1 MILQLETK
9 TEEQRLIK
17 EYLENNADE
26 RLAYKIN
33 HGTQTNKDGKT
44 LINKKDLDGF
54 MGYAE
59 SEAKK
64 LVAKG
69 ARSACVRSDVVFG
82 WAMHYFDEDEI
93 IGILHNTDGSEYKPV
108 KPKTQTPVKP
118 STTAIPHT
126 PPKPKEEQTSF
137 FYLFSNPKE
146 QEKPIDDEEPTT
158 EELQE
163 AMDELIKFNE
173 TDYVDKNGEIHSS
186 VPETN
191 EENPLKQALFNIF
204 GEIIIE
210 R

>member
-33 HGTQTNKDGKT
+33 HGTKTNKDGKT

-54 MGYAE
+54 MNYAE

-82 WAMHYFDEDEI
+82 CSPF
-93 IGILHNTDGSEYKPV
+93 
-108 KPKTQTPVKP
+108 
-118 STTAIPHT
+118 
-126 PPKPKEEQTSF
+126 
-137 FYLFSNPKE
+137 
-146 QEKPIDDEEPTT
+146 
-158 EELQE
+158 
-163 AMDELIKFNE
+163 
-173 TDYVDKNGEIHSS
+173 
-186 VPETN
+186 
-191 EENPLKQALFNIF
+191 
-204 GEIIIE
+204 IIE
-210 R
+210 I

>member
-1 MILQLETK
+1 MILQLEAK
-9 TEEQRLIK
+9 TEEQKLIK

-33 HGTQTNKDGKT
+33 HGTKTNKDGKT

-54 MGYAE
+54 MNYAE

-93 IGILHNTDGSEYKPV
+93 LGTLHNTDGSEYKPV
-108 KPKTQTPVKP
+108 KPKTQTPIKP
-118 STTAIPHT
+118 STPATPYT

-137 FYLFSNPKE
+137 FDLFPNTQKD
-146 QEKPIDDEEPTT
+146 EKQTEDEEPTT
-158 EELQE
+158 EDLQE

>member
-9 TEEQRLIK
+9 TEEQKLIK

-26 RLAYKIN
+26 RLADKIN
-33 HGTQTNKDGKT
+33 NGAQTTKDGKT

-54 MGYAE
+54 MNYAE

-93 IGILHNTDGSEYKPV
+93 IGSLYNPDGSEYTPV
-108 KPKTQTPVKP
+108 KPKTQTCIKP
-118 STTAIPHT
+118 TTPAIPYT

-137 FYLFSNPKE
+137 LDLFSTPKG
-146 QEKPIDDEEPTT
+146 QEKPIDDEEPTM
-158 EELQE
+158 EDLQE
-163 AMDELIKFNE
+163 AMDELIKLNE
-173 TDYVDKNGEIHSS
+173 TDYVDKNGEIHSVFS
-186 VPETN
+186 KTSN
-191 EENPLKQALFNIF
+191 ENPLKQALLDIF

>member
-1 MILQLETK
+1 M
-9 TEEQRLIK
+9 
-17 EYLENNADE
+17 N
-26 RLAYKIN
+26 
-33 HGTQTNKDGKT
+33 
-44 LINKKDLDGF
+44 
-54 MGYAE
+54 YAE

-82 WAMHYFDEDEI
+82 WAMHYFDEDEV
-93 IGILHNTDGSEYKPV
+93 IGSLYNPDGSEYTPV
-108 KPKTQTPVKP
+108 KPKTQTPIKP
-118 STTAIPHT
+118 STPAIPHT

-137 FYLFSNPKE
+137 FDLFSTPKG
-146 QEKPIDDEEPTT
+146 QDKPVDDEKPTMED
-158 EELQE
+158 LQE

-186 VPETN
+186 VLETN

>member
-33 HGTQTNKDGKT
+33 HGTQTTKDGKT

-64 LVAKG
+64 LVVKG

-108 KPKTQTPVKP
+108 KPKTQTPIKP
-118 STTAIPHT
+118 STPAIPYT

-137 FYLFSNPKE
+137 FDLFSTTPK
-146 QEKPIDDEEPTT
+146 QEKQTEDEEPTT
-158 EELQE
+158 EDLQE

-173 TDYVDKNGEIHSS
+173 TDYVDANGEIHSS

>member
-1 MILQLETK
+1 MILQLEAK
-9 TEEQRLIK
+9 TEEQKLIK
-17 EYLENNADE
+17 AYLENNADE

-33 HGTQTNKDGKT
+33 HGTKTNKDGKT

-54 MGYAE
+54 MNYAE

-64 LVAKG
+64 LVVKG
-69 ARSACVRSDVVFG
+69 AHSACVRSDVVFG

-93 IGILHNTDGSEYKPV
+93 LGILHNTDGSEYKPV
-108 KPKTQTPVKP
+108 KPKPQPSIKP
-118 STTAIPHT
+118 STPAIPHT
-126 PPKPKEEQTSF
+126 PPKPKEEQASF
-137 FYLFSNPKE
+137 FDLFSTTPKD
-146 QEKPIDDEEPTT
+146 EKQTEDEEPTM
-158 EELQE
+158 EDLQE

>member
-1 MILQLETK
+1 MILQLEVK
-9 TEEQRLIK
+9 TEEQKLIK

-33 HGTQTNKDGKT
+33 NGVQTTKDGKT

-54 MGYAE
+54 MNYAE

-93 IGILHNTDGSEYKPV
+93 LGTLHNTDGSEYKPV
-108 KPKTQTPVKP
+108 KPKTQTCIKP
-118 STTAIPHT
+118 TTPAIPYT

-137 FYLFSNPKE
+137 FDLFSNTQKE
-146 QEKPIDDEEPTT
+146 EKQTEDEEPTT
-158 EELQE
+158 EDLQE

-173 TDYVDKNGEIHSS
+173 TDYVDKNGEIHSAFS
-186 VPETN
+186 KTSD
-191 EENPLKQALFNIF
+191 ENPLKQALLDIF

>member
-1 MILQLETK
+1 MILQLESK
-9 TEEQRLIK
+9 TDEQKLIK

-33 HGTQTNKDGKT
+33 HGTKTTKDGKT

-54 MGYAE
+54 MNYAE

-93 IGILHNTDGSEYKPV
+93 IGTLHNTDGSEYKPV
-108 KPKTQTPVKP
+108 KAKTQTPIKP
-118 STTAIPHT
+118 STPAILYT

-137 FYLFSNPKE
+137 FDLFSTTPKD
-146 QEKPIDDEEPTT
+146 EKQTEDEEPTT
-158 EELQE
+158 EDLQE

-186 VPETN
+186 FLETN
-191 EENPLKQALFNIF
+191 EENPLKQALLDIF
-204 GEIIIE
+204 GLILIE

>member
-1 MILQLETK
+1 MILKLETK
-9 TEEQRLIK
+9 TEEQKLIK

-33 HGTQTNKDGKT
+33 NGTKTTKDGKT

-54 MGYAE
+54 MNYAE

-64 LVAKG
+64 LVANG

-93 IGILHNTDGSEYKPV
+93 LGTLHNTDGSEYKPV
-108 KPKTQTPVKP
+108 KAKTQTPIKP
-118 STTAIPHT
+118 STPATPHT
-126 PPKPKEEQTSF
+126 PLKPKEEQTSF
-137 FYLFSNPKE
+137 FDLFSTTPK
-146 QEKPIDDEEPTT
+146 QEKQTEDEEPTT
-158 EELQE
+158 EDLQE

-186 VPETN
+186 FLETN
-191 EENPLKQALFNIF
+191 EENPLKQILLNIF

>member
-1 MILQLETK
+1 MILQLEAK
-9 TEEQRLIK
+9 TEEQKLIK

-33 HGTQTNKDGKT
+33 NGTKTTKDGKT

-54 MGYAE
+54 MNYAE

-64 LVAKG
+64 LAAKG

-93 IGILHNTDGSEYKPV
+93 IGSLYNPDGSEYTPV
-108 KPKTQTPVKP
+108 KPKTQTSIKP
-118 STTAIPHT
+118 STPAIPYT

-137 FYLFSNPKE
+137 FDLFSNPKE
-146 QEKPIDDEEPTT
+146 QEKPIDDEEPT
-158 EELQE
+158 EEDLQE
-163 AMDELIKFNE
+163 AMDELIKLNE
-173 TDYVDKNGEIHSS
+173 TDYVDENGEIHPSFL
-186 VPETN
+186 ETN

>member
-9 TEEQRLIK
+9 TEEQKLIK
-17 EYLENNADE
+17 GYLENNADE
-26 RLAYKIN
+26 RLDYKIN
-33 HGTQTNKDGKT
+33 HGTKTTKDGKT
-44 LINKKDLDGF
+44 LINKKDLEGF
-54 MGYAE
+54 MNYAE

-93 IGILHNTDGSEYKPV
+93 IGSLYNPDGSEYTTV
-108 KPKTQTPVKP
+108 KPKTQTPIKP
-118 STTAIPHT
+118 STPAIPYT

-137 FYLFSNPKE
+137 FDLFSTTPKD
-146 QEKPIDDEEPTT
+146 EKQTEDEEPTT
-158 EELQE
+158 EDLQE

-173 TDYVDKNGEIHSS
+173 TDYVDKNGVIHSS

-191 EENPLKQALFNIF
+191 EENPLKQALLDIF
-204 GEIIIE
+204 EEIIIE